1 MRLFFRLLL
10 MNTTIARWLAAAP
23 LPRNEARMLLQQLT
37 GYSRSCLIT
46 RDDEPLNAHQL
57 TVLSEWVKRRQAGEP
72 MAYILGWRGFYGRD
86 FKVSPAVLIPRPETE
101 HLLEAALDRL
111 PENGRAWDLGTGSG
125 ILAVSLKLERPDAC
139 VLASDISSDAL
150 AVARENAAVLG
161 ADITWAQG
169 SWLDVQPPPNGR
181 MDMLLS
187 NPPYIEADD
196 VHLTQGDLRFEPP
209 HALSDFADGLTAY
222 RTITAGA
229 RQFLRQGG
237 WLLFEHGWNQAAAV
251 RALLHENGFEAV
263 ETLPDLAGHERVT
276 LGRAA

>member
-1 MRLFFRLLL
+1 MNDTVADLLQHSPLPRREARLLL
-10 MNTTIARWLAAAP
+10 EHVSGRSAAAW
-23 LPRNEARMLLQQLT
+23 L
-37 GYSRSCLIT
+37 G
-46 RDDEPLNAHQL
+46 RDDEILPPPQMEAFKQAQA
-57 TVLSEWVKRRQAGEP
+57 RRLAGEP

-139 VLASDISSDAL
+139 VLASDISGDAL

-187 NPPYIEADD
+187 NPPYIEAGDG
-196 VHLTQGDLRFEPP
+196 HLTQGDLRFEPL

-251 RALLHENGFEAV
+251 RALLHQNGFEAV